1 MRRFLFPAL
10 GAHLMLVM
18 GCAGKAAGPAPPA
31 QSSAALSAASP
42 SYTLF
47 ESGQVRPLAMS
58 PSGRIL
64 FAANTPDA
72 RLEVYGL
79 HSSGIVH
86 QASIPVGLEPV
97 AVAARSDN
105 EAWVVNHLSDSVSIV
120 RLNDDASSGQV
131 VRTLLVGDEPRDIVL
146 AANRAFIT
154 TAHRGQNAPYDPQ
167 LTTPGI
173 GRADVWVFDADHPGT
188 SLTGTPLTI
197 LNLFADTPRALA
209 VSPDG
214 LRVYAAGFHSGNQ
227 TTSISALFAIFRGT
241 PPPFTNFEGK
251 PGPLTGMVLQ
261 LINGHWVDNIGRVF
275 DDSVNFNLPDK
286 DVFVIDATA
295 NPPRQLDGNAGYYT
309 GVGTILFNMA
319 VNPVNGHIYVSN
331 LDSQNHVRFEGPG
344 GGGSTVRGHNVES
357 RISVLASG
365 AVSRRHLNKHIDYS
379 QCCADLPNDENA
391 RSLAFPQGMAISHDG
406 STLYVSALGS
416 SKVGIFDTAQLEN
429 DTFVPST
436 ANQVVVTGGGPTGV
450 QLDEARRRLYVL
462 TRFDDSIS
470 VISTDSRSEIDHVAM
485 HNPEPTTVTK
495 GRRFLYDAAFTSSH
509 GDQACAGC
517 HIFADFDSLAWDL
530 GNPDNPVVDNL
541 NPFIGQVNL
550 PKVFHPMKGP
560 MTTQS
565 LRGMANNGPMHWRG
579 DRTGSFDA
587 PNIAPDSGSYDEDAA
602 FKKFNVAFAG
612 LVGRSG
618 PLSDDDMQS
627 FTDFI
632 LQVSYPPN
640 PIRHLDQSLT
650 ATQQAGSDFFR
661 GPNSFRGVP
670 CSGCHV
676 EDPALGAF
684 GTTGLSSDSDEPDL
698 FKVPHLRNLYQKV
711 GMFGM
716 PEVPFGLVNPIDNDF
731 KGDQVRGV
739 GFNHD
744 GSFDTVFRFNN
755 VHSFDQTPDNPDGIS
770 VDDAGM
776 QIRRNLEDYML
787 AFESNLAPIVGQQ
800 ATLDRNGGSD
810 AIARVAL
817 LTARAGLGECDLI
830 AKAMLGG
837 FELGFLYSGNDQFR
851 PNLQAAPP
859 VSGSGLRDLA
869 LLTPVT
875 YTCVPPGNG
884 VRLGIDRDLDG
895 VLDGDE
901 QVRHSDPADPR
912 SN

>member
-1 MRRFLFPAL
+1 MKRILFLAS
-10 GAHLMLVM
+10 LVM
-18 GCAGKAAGPAPPA
+18 GCAGSAPESEPPA
-31 QSSAALSAASP
+31 RKAAALSASS

-47 ESGQVRPLAMS
+47 ESGQVRPLAIS
-58 PSGRIL
+58 PSGRL
-64 FAANTPDA
+64 LYAANTPDA

-79 HSSGIVH
+79 RSNGLLH

-97 AVAARSDN
+97 AVAARSDT
-105 EAWVVNHLSDSVSIV
+105 EVWVVNHLSDSVSIV
-120 RLNDDASSGQV
+120 RLNNDGSGGQV
-131 VRTLLVGDEPRDIVL
+131 ARTLLVGDEPRDIVF
-146 AANRAFIT
+146 AGPSASRAFIT
-154 TAHRGQNAPYDPQ
+154 TAHRGQNVPYDPQ

-173 GRADVWVFDADHPGT
+173 GRADVWVFDANNLGT

-197 LNLFADTPRALA
+197 LTLFTDTPRALA

-214 LRVYAAGFHSGNQ
+214 QRVYAAGFHSGNQ
-227 TTSISALFAIFRGT
+227 TAPVSALFAIFRGT

-251 PGPLTGMVLQ
+251 PGPLTGMVLKYT
-261 LINGHWVDNIGRVF
+261 NGHWLDNIGRVF
-275 DDSVNFNLPDK
+275 DNEMGFTLPDK
-286 DVFVIDATA
+286 DVFVIDAGA
-295 NPPRQLDGNAGYYT
+295 NPPRQLDGSAGYYT

-319 VNPVNGHIYVSN
+319 VNPANGHVYVSN
-331 LDSQNHVRFEGPG
+331 LDSLNDVRFEGPG

-357 RISVLASG
+357 RISILANGS
-365 AVSRRHLNKHIDYS
+365 VSRRHLNKHINYD

-391 RSLAFPQGMAISHDG
+391 RSVAFPQDMAVSSDG
-406 STLYVSALGS
+406 QTLYVSALGS
-416 SKVGIFDTAQLEN
+416 SKVGIYDTAQLEG

-436 ANQVVVTGGGPTGV
+436 ANQVAVSGGGPTGLR
-450 QLDEARRRLYVL
+450 LDEQRHRLYVL
-462 TRFDDSIS
+462 TRFDNSIS
-470 VISTDSRSEIDHVAM
+470 VIDTDNRSEIDHIAM
-485 HNPEPTTVTK
+485 HNPEPLSVTK

-517 HIFADFDSLAWDL
+517 HIFGDFDSLAWDL

-579 DRTGSFDA
+579 DRTGSADA
-587 PNIAPDSGSYDEDAA
+587 PNIAPDSGAYDESAA
-602 FKKFNVAFAG
+602 FKKFNPAFAG
-612 LVGRSG
+612 LIGRSG
-618 PLSDDDMQS
+618 PISDEDMQS

-650 ATQQAGSDFFR
+650 PTQQAGSDFFR
-661 GPNSFRGVP
+661 GPVSFRGVP

-676 EDPALGAF
+676 EDPASGAF
-684 GTTGLSSDSDEPDL
+684 GTVGLSSDSDEPDL

-711 GMFGM
+711 GRFGM
-716 PEVPFGLVNPIDNDF
+716 PQVPFGLVNPIDNDF
-731 KGDQVRGV
+731 MGDQVRGV

-755 VHSFDQTPDNPDGIS
+755 VQSFDQKPDNPEGITI
-770 VDDAGM
+770 DAQGM

-800 ATLDRNGGSD
+800 ATLDRSGGAD
-810 AIARVAL
+810 VLARVNL

-830 AKAMLGG
+830 AKGQLGG
-837 FELGFLYSGNDQFR
+837 FELGFLYVGNDQFR
-851 PNLQAAPP
+851 PNLQAAPL
-859 VSGSGLRDLA
+859 VSSANLRNLA
-869 LLTPVT
+869 QLIPLT
-875 YTCVPPGNG
+875 YTCAPPGNG
-884 VRLGIDRDLDG
+884 IRLGIDRDGDG

-901 QVRHSDPADPR
+901 QAHNTDPADPR
-912 SN
+912 SL